1 MHLHTTNAFHFFHS
15 HFRLSFFHFSLHLS
29 LSGSAVVCRIF
40 WNRRRGDVTWLVMLS
55 AQPFCRSVANHKTFP
70 YCINAHRVIVAL
82 RSLAQQ
88 MHINIFA
95 LLLCGHAVCVF
106 ACNRQQIFVTNYI
119 EWLWSEWSE
128 WMNLISIPA
137 QPTWRGFPPNNC
149 CTQPQWPT
157 STEHQGIR
165 VNKFNIHLC
174 TEKFTCA
181 RADKNHHNY
190 FGF

>member
-1 MHLHTTNAFHFFHS
+1 
-15 HFRLSFFHFSLHLS
+15 
-29 LSGSAVVCRIF
+29 
-40 WNRRRGDVTWLVMLS
+40 MLS

-137 QPTWRGFPPNNC
+137 QPTWRGFPPKNC

-165 VNKFNIHLC
+165 VNKFTFICAQRSLLARVQTKITTIILAFNLNFRDLQSDWTAFQHSRVLRLISGADISHAEQWLVDINID
-174 TEKFTCA
+174 
-181 RADKNHHNY
+181 RY
-190 FGF
+190 FPSPYR